1 MVKFKE
7 YTEITTQPPAGI
19 HVTMDEADVHK
30 WNIILDGPEGSPYAV
45 SLALLSGPSYLLY

>member
-30 WNIILDGPEGSPYAV
+30 WNIVLDGPEGSPYAV
-45 SLALLSGPSYLLY
+45 SLALLSSQRYVWH